1 MSSRARAAEL
11 QIQVES
17 FFHQATSTF
26 SHVVGDPDSRKAA
39 IIDSVLDFD
48 IKSGRTSTESADR
61 LTAWLDENEYQTE
74 WILETHAHADHLSAS
89 MYLRGKLGAKIGI
102 GEGITTVQK
111 TFAEVFN
118 LADEFRPDGS
128 QFDHL
133 FRDNE
138 EIRIGSICGRVMHTP
153 GHTSDSVTYV
163 FGDAAFVGD
172 TMFMPDF
179 GTARCDFPGGDAR
192 LLYQSIQKIYELA
205 DDTRLFLCHDY
216 PPPGREKSC
225 MTTIR
230 DEKKHNIHVNESS
243 SIDEFVKMRKAKDA
257 QLDMPALILPSVQV
271 NIRAGALPEHEDNGI
286 SYLKIP
292 LDRF

>member
-1 MSSRARAAEL
+1 M
-11 QIQVES
+11 QIQVAS

-26 SHVVGDPDSRKAA
+26 SHVAADPDSRQAA

-48 IKSGRTSTESADR
+48 CRSGRTGTESADR
-61 LTAWLDENEYQTE
+61 LIAWLGENEYQAE
-74 WILETHAHADHLSAS
+74 WILETHAHADHLSAA

-111 TFAEVFN
+111 TFAKVFN
-118 LADEFRPDGS
+118 LADHFRPDGS

-138 EIRIGSICGRVMHTP
+138 EIRIGSILGRVMHTP
-153 GHTSDSVTYV
+153 GHTNDSVTYV

-172 TMFMPDF
+172 TLFMPDF

-192 LLYQSIQKIYELA
+192 LLYQSIQRIYELP
-205 DDTRLFLCHDY
+205 DETRLYLCHDY
-216 PPPGREKSC
+216 PPAGREQSC
-225 MTTIR
+225 MTTIG
-230 DEKKHNIHVNESS
+230 EQKKHNIHVNESS
-243 SIDEFVKMRKAKDA
+243 SVDQFVKMRNTRDA
-257 QLDMPALILPSVQV
+257 RLDMPALILPSIQV
-271 NIRAGALPEHEDNGI
+271 NICAGALPEPEDDGTR
-286 SYLKIP
+286 YLKLP

>member
-1 MSSRARAAEL
+1 M

-26 SHVVGDPDSRKAA
+26 SHVAADPASGQAA

-48 IKSGRTSTESADR
+48 SKSGRTGTESADR
-61 LTAWLDENEYQTE
+61 LIAWLAENKYQAE
-74 WILETHAHADHLSAS
+74 WILETHVHADHLSAS

-102 GEGITTVQK
+102 GEGITKVQK

-118 LADEFRPDGS
+118 FADNFRPDGS

-133 FRDNE
+133 FHDNE

-153 GHTSDSVTYV
+153 GHTYDSVTYV
-163 FGDAAFVGD
+163 FCDTAFVGD

-216 PPPGREKSC
+216 PPPGREKC
-225 MTTIR
+225 CTTTIR
-230 DEKKHNIHVNESS
+230 DEKNRNIHVNEST
-243 SIDEFVKMRKAKDA
+243 SIDQFVKMRNAKDA

-271 NIRAGALPEHEDNGI
+271 NIRAGALPECEDNGT
-286 SYLKIP
+286 SYLKLP
-292 LDRF
+292 LDRL

>member
-1 MSSRARAAEL
+1 M
-11 QIQVES
+11 QFQVES

-26 SHVVGDPDSRKAA
+26 SHVAADPDSRQAA

-48 IKSGRTSTESADR
+48 YKSGRTGTESADR
-61 LTAWLDENEYQTE
+61 LIAWLSDNGYQAE

-89 MYLRGKLGAKIGI
+89 MYLREKLGAKIGI
-102 GEGITTVQK
+102 GEGITAVQK
-111 TFAEVFN
+111 TFAKVFN
-118 LADEFRPDGS
+118 LADDFRPDGS

-153 GHTSDSVTYV
+153 GHTNDSLTYV
-163 FGDAAFVGD
+163 FCDAAFVGD

-179 GTARCDFPGGDAR
+179 GTGRCDFPGGDAR

-216 PPPGREKSC
+216 PPPGREKC
-225 MTTIR
+225 CVTTIR
-230 DEKKHNIHVNESS
+230 EEKKHNIHVNESS
-243 SIDEFVKMRKAKDA
+243 SVDQFVKMRNAKDA
-257 QLDMPALILPSVQV
+257 QLGMPALILPSIQV
-271 NIRAGALPEHEDNGI
+271 NIRAGALPESEDNGT
-286 SYLKIP
+286 SYLKLP

>member
-1 MSSRARAAEL
+1 M

-17 FFHQATSTF
+17 FFHEATSTF
-26 SHVVGDPDSRKAA
+26 SHVAADPVSRQAA

-48 IKSGRTSTESADR
+48 CKSGRTSTESADR
-61 LTAWLDENEYQTE
+61 LIAWLGENGYQAH
-74 WILETHAHADHLSAS
+74 WILETHVHADHLSAA
-89 MYLRGKLGAKIGI
+89 MYLRGKLGAKTGI
-102 GEGITTVQK
+102 GEGITAVQE
-111 TFAEVFN
+111 TFAKVFN
-118 LADEFRPDGS
+118 LADEDFRPDGS

-133 FRDNE
+133 FGDNE

-192 LLYQSIQKIYELA
+192 LLYRSIKRIYELA

-216 PPPGREKSC
+216 PPTGREKSC
-225 MTTIR
+225 VTTVGNG
-230 DEKKHNIHVNESS
+230 KKHNIHVNESS
-243 SIDEFVKMRKAKDA
+243 NVDKFVKMRIARDA
-257 QLDMPALILPSVQV
+257 QLDMPALILPSIQV
-271 NIRAGALPEHEDNGI
+271 NIRAGALPEPEDNGTR
-286 SYLKIP
+286 YLKLP

>member
-1 MSSRARAAEL
+1 M

-17 FFHQATSTF
+17 FFHDATSTF
-26 SHVVGDPDSRKAA
+26 SHVAADPDSRQAA

-48 IKSGRTSTESADR
+48 YKSGRTGTESADR
-61 LTAWLDENEYQTE
+61 LIAWLSDNGYQAE

-89 MYLRGKLGAKIGI
+89 MYLREKLGAKIGI
-102 GEGITTVQK
+102 GEGITAVQK
-111 TFAEVFN
+111 TFAKVFN
-118 LADEFRPDGS
+118 LADDFRPDGS

-138 EIRIGSICGRVMHTP
+138 EIRIGTICGRVMHTP
-153 GHTSDSVTYV
+153 GHTNDSLTYV

-179 GTARCDFPGGDAR
+179 GTGRCDFPGGDAR

-216 PPPGREKSC
+216 PPPGREKC
-225 MTTIR
+225 CATTIGE
-230 DEKKHNIHVNESS
+230 EKKHNIHVNESS
-243 SIDEFVKMRKAKDA
+243 SVDQFVKMRNAKDA
-257 QLDMPALILPSVQV
+257 QLGMPALILPAIQV
-271 NIRAGALPEHEDNGI
+271 NIRAGALPESEDNGT
-286 SYLKIP
+286 SYLKLP